1 MSSLLDDI
9 TLADVSQEEAEA
21 LLNVILIGPC
31 WAQAQREANARWP
44 KKEVPELSLW
54 MARRTI
60 ELMRS
65 IPDELQ

>member
-21 LLNVILIGPC
+21 LLNVILIGQC
-31 WAQAQREANARWP
+31 WPPAQREANARWP
-44 KKEVPELSLW
+44 PQEVPELSLW

>member
-21 LLNVILIGPC
+21 LLNVILIGQC
-31 WAQAQREANARWP
+31 WTQAQREANARWP